1 MDDQIL
7 YRNLQKYFGYREFR
21 PLQLEIIKDAIQG
34 KDSVVLMPTGGGKSI
49 CYQLPAVIFEGI
61 TLVVSP
67 LIALMKDQVQGLTAN
82 GIEAVFL
89 NSSLTSEE
97 KRRIVERIN
106 SGRVRLLYVA
116 PETIFSGN
124 FISYL
129 QSLKISLIAI
139 DEAHCV
145 SSWGH
150 HFRPEYRKLEQLKK
164 IFPDVPTMAL
174 TATADRAVRSDIG
187 DLLGMNVPKTYISS
201 FDRPNLSLAVLPGQK
216 KWEQII
222 RILRR
227 HENESGIIY
236 CGSRKATE
244 TLAAK
249 LAARGISAESYHAGM
264 TSNQREGV
272 QDRFIQGD
280 TDVICA
286 TIAFGMGIDKADIR
300 FVIHYN
306 MPGNIE
312 SYYQE
317 IGRAGRDGLP
327 AETVLFYSYR
337 YVQTHIGFIQEID
350 NEQYRKIQ
358 TAKLNRMQ
366 EYAEAQVCRRK
377 ILLSYFSE
385 TLEEDCGNCDVCK
398 NPPKF
403 FDGTVLA
410 QMALS
415 AVARTNEKVGVTTLV
430 DILKGVYSRTVNEN
444 GLNKIKTFGVGRDT
458 TAFAWQL
465 YIQQFIQQG
474 LLEIDYKD
482 HYNLKLNDLS
492 RKVLKGETKIKLV
505 SYEVIKE
512 RKEEQKKPAL
522 KSLDLQKSVNETL
535 YEYLR
540 EVRNSIAKD
549 KGIQPYRVFSNE
561 SLRDMSS
568 QMPADMGEF
577 MEIHGVGEFKAKQ
590 FGTIFLKAIAEF
602 QSGKSKGDTY
612 KVTYDM
618 LKQGLSVTAI
628 AIERNLQETT
638 IYSHIAHLIKKGED
652 IDVAVFLSSDELRRI
667 EEAKGKIGDTTKL
680 KPYFEMFN
688 GEIPYGKIRIGLS
701 FLEKQ

>member
-1 MDDQIL
+1 
-7 YRNLQKYFGYREFR
+7 
-21 PLQLEIIKDAIQG
+21 
-34 KDSVVLMPTGGGKSI
+34 
-49 CYQLPAVIFEGI
+49 
-61 TLVVSP
+61 
-67 LIALMKDQVQGLTAN
+67 
-82 GIEAVFL
+82 
-89 NSSLTSEE
+89 
-97 KRRIVERIN
+97 
-106 SGRVRLLYVA
+106 
-116 PETIFSGN
+116 
-124 FISYL
+124 
-129 QSLKISLIAI
+129 
-139 DEAHCV
+139 
-145 SSWGH
+145 
-150 HFRPEYRKLEQLKK
+150 
-164 IFPDVPTMAL
+164 
-174 TATADRAVRSDIG
+174 
-187 DLLGMNVPKTYISS
+187 
-201 FDRPNLSLAVLPGQK
+201 
-216 KWEQII
+216 
-222 RILRR
+222 
-227 HENESGIIY
+227 
-236 CGSRKATE
+236 
-244 TLAAK
+244 
-249 LAARGISAESYHAGM
+249 
-264 TSNQREGV
+264 
-272 QDRFIQGD
+272 
-280 TDVICA
+280 
-286 TIAFGMGIDKADIR
+286 
-300 FVIHYN
+300 
-306 MPGNIE
+306 
-312 SYYQE
+312 
-317 IGRAGRDGLP
+317 
-327 AETVLFYSYR
+327 
-337 YVQTHIGFIQEID
+337 
-350 NEQYRKIQ
+350 
-358 TAKLNRMQ
+358 
-366 EYAEAQVCRRK
+366 
-377 ILLSYFSE
+377 
-385 TLEEDCGNCDVCK
+385 
-398 NPPKF
+398 
-403 FDGTVLA
+403 
-410 QMALS
+410 MALS

-568 QMPADMGEF
+568 QMPSDMGEF

-612 KVTYDM
+612 KVTFDM